1 MADFDVDRVGDLSA
15 ALTTRA
21 RRLADAAMQRD
32 WASVT
37 ALDAELN
44 AIVRR
49 CAADGEPTRDMHV
62 ALQAVA
68 RVYERAAATIGD
80 AHGELASRL
89 VELAENR
96 HAWIAYATIAE
107 GGQ

>member
-1 MADFDVDRVGDLSA
+1 MGDLSV

-21 RRLADAAMQRD
+21 RRLADAATQRD

-49 CAADGEPTRDMHV
+49 CAADGEPARDV
-62 ALQAVA
+62 QAALQAVA
-68 RVYERAAATIGD
+68 RVYERVAATVGD
-80 AHGELASRL
+80 AHSELAARL
-89 VELAENR
+89 VGLAENR

-107 GGQ
+107 VGQ